1 MVGLG
6 IQQEFL
12 VWEVNLDTYLF
23 IFAPVSFRMVSFVSN
38 GFSTQGDT
46 KMPALLIFSTVI
58 FNVENILLDDVGLT
72 MFSAGLK
79 MLANIR
85 R

>member
-1 MVGLG
+1 
-6 IQQEFL
+6 
-12 VWEVNLDTYLF
+12 
-23 IFAPVSFRMVSFVSN
+23 MVSFVSK